1 MLDWV
6 VDGWPKGVT
15 QQRPTLRR
23 CVGRNVHPAS
33 LRGEGISLAVHDG
46 GWQACRRATDGIGK
60 RSEQRAAPIEGSKS
74 LLPLSSSGRRGAW
87 LPRRLWAPETAGST
101 PAGQIAR
108 LWLLGA
114 WGNLPL
120 HWSAPRTSASRF
132 LASLMS
138 SRPWVPIP
146 PALLETAAPA
156 KPARPLGG
164 IASDAAG
171 GRSSDEQSTRLS
183 GERPPVRI
191 RSSPLHFRGGCGVTA
206 ASEVVILEVPVRIR
220 PAALS
225 CGR

>member
-1 MLDWV
+1 MASGSVLSNA
-6 VDGWPKGVT
+6 PPRLREA
-15 QQRPTLRR
+15 RP
-23 CVGRNVHPAS
+23 
-33 LRGEGISLAVHDG
+33 
-46 GWQACRRATDGIGK
+46 
-60 RSEQRAAPIEGSKS
+60 
-74 LLPLSSSGRRGAW
+74 SSHFTSGRRGAW
-87 LPRRLWAPETAGST
+87 PPRRLWAPETAGST
-101 PAGQIAR
+101 PAGQTCAVVVAWR
-108 LWLLGA
+108 
-114 WGNLPL
+114 WGNLPVPPDPL
-120 HWSAPRTSASRF
+120 HWSAPRASASRF